1 MSEIEIS
8 NQQDLGCVIP
18 YTSLP
23 WPQQQIHATQVL
35 SFWWVQ
41 YRCIVCMYLR
51 PTYSIMKTKSVF
63 HSTASSHPLPLFSLL
78 LCYNKSTLYQST
90 EVHISLWKVAW
101 NCCRTGVVA
110 RIRTTSSEKY
120 ALPSIAPFLVTALT
134 LTRKLGGILQF
145 ILSLPLSLSRLQL
158 RGSRRRAPNGIH
170 NHSPETHEFHF
181 PKQHF
186 YFAGPRAI

>member
-78 LCYNKSTLYQST
+78 LCYNKSTLNQST

-101 NCCRTGVVA
+101 KSCRTCVA
-110 RIRTTSSEKY
+110 SPIKCAGRES
-120 ALPSIAPFLVTALT
+120 AGLPT
-134 LTRKLGGILQF
+134 LSHTRHTEERPRFAQPLQTNLHCYQSC
-145 ILSLPLSLSRLQL
+145 LSL
-158 RGSRRRAPNGIH
+158 
-170 NHSPETHEFHF
+170 
-181 PKQHF
+181 
-186 YFAGPRAI
+186 